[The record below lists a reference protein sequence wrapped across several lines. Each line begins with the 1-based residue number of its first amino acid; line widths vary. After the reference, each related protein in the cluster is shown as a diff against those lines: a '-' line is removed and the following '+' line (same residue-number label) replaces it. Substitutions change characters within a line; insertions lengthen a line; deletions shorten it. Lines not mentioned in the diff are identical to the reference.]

1 MTRII
6 ECVPN
11 FSEGRDRAKI
21 ESIATAIGSVGGVR
35 VLNIDVGESA
45 NRTVIT
51 FAGEPEAVVEAAF
64 RGVKRASELIDM
76 RTHHGEHPRI
86 GATDV
91 LPIVPVAGVTLE
103 EAADMARALA
113 ARIGHELGIPIYC
126 YETAAFSPQRV
137 NLASCRAGE
146 YEGLADKMAQKEW
159 TPDFGSREFTPL
171 VARTGLSVVGA
182 RDFLVA
188 VNFNLDTS
196 SEEVARAIA
205 ADIRAARRAGS
216 IDGIKAI
223 GWYIEEFG
231 FAQVSTNLTDIAK
244 MPLHKAWRIVR
255 AAAERRGA
263 QVTGTEIIGLVP
275 RQVLVEAGKF
285 FAPQTDNKLTDNE
298 LIALSVERLG
308 LSTIKTFDPDRRIL
322 ENLL

>member
-21 ESIATAIGSVGGVR
+21 ESIATAIGSVDGVR
-35 VLNIDVGESA
+35 LLNVDIGESA

-51 FAGEPEAVVEAAF
+51 FAGEPKAVVEAAF
-64 RGVKRASELIDM
+64 RGAKRAAEVIDM

-91 LPIVPVAGVTLE
+91 LPLVPVAGVTLDE
-103 EAADMARALA
+103 TAIMARALA
-113 ARIGHELGIPIYC
+113 ARMGDELGIPIYC
-126 YETAAFSPQRV
+126 YEAAAFVPGRV
-137 NLASCRAGE
+137 NLASCRKGE
-146 YEGLADKMAQKEW
+146 YEGLEAKMTREGWA
-159 TPDFGSREFTPL
+159 PDFGLREFTPL

-182 RDFLVA
+182 RDYLVA
-188 VNFNLDTS
+188 VNFNLDTR
-196 SEEVARAIA
+196 SEEVARAVA
-205 ADIRAARRAGS
+205 ADIRAARREGS
-216 IDGIKAI
+216 IEGIKAI

-244 MPLHKAWRIVR
+244 MPLHKAWRIVST
-255 AAAERRGA
+255 AAERRGA

-275 RQVLVEAGKF
+275 GRVLVEAGEF
-285 FAPQTDNKLTDNE
+285 FALTSTKNMNDNE
-298 LIALSVERLG
+298 LINLSIKRLG
-308 LSTIKTFDPDRRIL
+308 LSTIKKFDPQQRIL